1 MEHSSNLSSS
11 HSVEDFVTKMSQND
25 FQNEE
30 ENKVRSVTVDDKIL
44 TGQEMIDF
52 LVKELNVKGE
62 VVYFRIVNGEIEAVL
77 RCCPNCIKSRRQEA
91 EIRTVRKPR
100 KTQDFLLPRKFK
112 TQNISSSSTIR
123 EGENSENSQGKKKQK
138 GQNSVKANKFQRRFK
153 KTKRNVRI

>member
-1 MEHSSNLSSS
+1 
-11 HSVEDFVTKMSQND
+11 MSQND
-25 FQNEE
+25 FETKKE
-30 ENKVRSVTVDDKIL
+30 AKVDAVTVGDKIL

-62 VVYFRIVNGEIEAVL
+62 VLYFKIVNGEIEAVL

-112 TQNISSSSTIR
+112 TQNISSSATIR
-123 EGENSENSQGKKKQK
+123 EEENSENSQGKKKQK
-138 GQNSVKANKFQRRFK
+138 GQSSVKANKFQRRFK
-153 KTKRNVRI
+153 KTKRNVRL

>member
-11 HSVEDFVTKMSQND
+11 HSVESIVTKMSQND
-25 FQNEE
+25 FQNET
-30 ENKVRSVTVDDKIL
+30 ENIVRSVTVDEKTL

-62 VVYFRIVNGEIEAVL
+62 VLYFKIVNGEIEAVL

-112 TQNISSSSTIR
+112 KQNISSSSTIG
-123 EGENSENSQGKKKQK
+123 EGENSENSQGKKKQT
-138 GQNSVKANKFQRRFK
+138 GQKSVNANKFQRRFK

>member
-1 MEHSSNLSSS
+1 M
-11 HSVEDFVTKMSQND
+11 
-25 FQNEE
+25 
-30 ENKVRSVTVDDKIL
+30 RSVTVDDKIL

-112 TQNISSSSTIR
+112 TQNISSSSTIG
-123 EGENSENSQGKKKQK
+123 EGENSENSQEKRKQK
-138 GQNSVKANKFQRRFK
+138 NQTSV
-153 KTKRNVRI
+153 

>member
-11 HSVEDFVTKMSQND
+11 PSVEDFVKNMSQNE
-25 FQNEE
+25 FQNENE
-30 ENKVRSVTVDDKIL
+30 DQVTEVIVGDKVL

-52 LVKELNVKGE
+52 LVKVHNVKGE
-62 VVYFRIVNGEIEAVL
+62 VDHFAIVNGQLEAVL
-77 RCCPNCIKSRRQEA
+77 KCCPDCIKYRQQEA

-112 TQNISSSSTIR
+112 TQNFRSSSHS
-123 EGENSENSQGKKKQK
+123 EDGECSENSQGKKKQK
-138 GQNSVKANKFQRRFK
+138 GQKSVKANKFQRRFK

>member
-1 MEHSSNLSSS
+1 MEYSSNFPSS
-11 HSVEDFVTKMSQND
+11 HSVEGFVTKMSHND
-25 FQNEE
+25 FKNEK

-62 VVYFRIVNGEIEAVL
+62 VDYFKIVNGEIEAVL
-77 RCCPNCIKSRRQEA
+77 RCCPNCIKFRRQKA
-91 EIRTVRKPR
+91 EIRTVRKLR

-112 TQNISSSSTIR
+112 TQNISSSSTIG
-123 EGENSENSQGKKKQK
+123 EGENSENSQRKRNQK
-138 GQNSVKANKFQRRFK
+138 GQKSVKANKFQRRFK

>member
-1 MEHSSNLSSS
+1 MKNSSNLSSS
-11 HSVEDFVTKMSQND
+11 NSVETFVTKMSQND

-52 LVKELNVKGE
+52 LVKVHNVKGK
-62 VVYFRIVNGEIEAVL
+62 VDYFAIVNGELEAVG
-77 RCCPNCIKSRRQEA
+77 CCQDCVNYRRQEA
-91 EIRTVRKPR
+91 EIRTVRKPT

-112 TQNISSSSTIR
+112 TQNISSSSTIG
-123 EGENSENSQGKKKQK
+123 EGENSENSQGMRKQK
-138 GQNSVKANKFQRRFK
+138 GQKSVKANKFQRRFK